1 MDQQAALRWV
11 HRNIRPFG
19 GDPHNVTIAGQ
30 SAGGLS
36 VLAQVVSPGARGL
49 FHRAIVQSG
58 DFALK
63 QTPLADA
70 KEAGKDFATKVGC
83 ADQTAA
89 CLRSLPVSALL
100 MVNPGPFGYVPGVVD
115 GKVLKQ
121 SIGPALASGNYSHV
135 PMLNGTTRDEERL
148 FTGLNEVFGVR
159 VRRRTTRK

>member
-1 MDQQAALRWV
+1 V

-19 GDPHNVTIAGQ
+19 GPHNVTIAGQ

-36 VLAQVVSPGARGL
+36 ALAQVVSPGARGL

-58 DFALK
+58 AFALK